1 LNFLAFLSPH
11 LEWTAWRAIRTA
23 SAAFVVALAQH
34 PEAQRE
40 LRQHIVSEDVG
51 EQAP

>member
-1 LNFLAFLSPH
+1 MSANDN
-11 LEWTAWRAIRTA
+11 RTPGTLVHDDRNL

>member
-1 LNFLAFLSPH
+1 MDSMTCDQDGERDL
-11 LEWTAWRAIRTA
+11 
-23 SAAFVVALAQH
+23 SAALVVALAQH

>member
-1 LNFLAFLSPH
+1 MMTVHRVRWCHDDRYL
-11 LEWTAWRAIRTA
+11 

-34 PEAQRE
+34 PEAQRK

-51 EQAP
+51 EQVP

>member
-1 LNFLAFLSPH
+1 MDSMTRDQDGQRDL
-11 LEWTAWRAIRTA
+11 

-34 PEAQRE
+34 PEAQRK